1 MVATGEFD
9 VAIIGTGIVGL
20 AAALGLSQQGF
31 SVALAGPPATPPPT
45 KLADGFDARIYALAP
60 ASVALLQRLAVWE
73 SVDVQRTCAVDRM
86 RVFGDAGDELSFDAY
101 GAAVERLATI
111 IEEREVLRA
120 LVAACRFQPTIKR
133 TASTFAS
140 MHVAPASVRVE
151 FEDGGGVLAR
161 LIIGADGAGSPVRA
175 AAGISASVKSYGQ
188 SAIVANFTCERPHL
202 NTAWQWFTDE
212 GVVALLPLPGDH
224 VSLVWSAPE
233 PLAAEL
239 SELKTHQLAAR
250 VGERTQNVLGQLTS
264 IGKSYAFPLRRLIVS
279 RSIAARTALIGD
291 AAHVIHPL
299 AGQGLNLGLQDVA
312 MLLDIVR
319 EREAFRDIGDQVLL
333 RRYERGRAEAVGLM
347 RFTTDSLA
355 RLFGFDDP
363 VARRLRNLGM
373 TAVNRLSPLKNALI
387 RQALG

>member
-1 MVATGEFD
+1 MVAANQFD
-9 VAIIGTGIVGL
+9 VAVIGTGIVGM
-20 AAALGLSQQGF
+20 AAALGFAQQGV
-31 SVALAGPPATPPPT
+31 SAALAGPPANPPSPEPGRT
-45 KLADGFDARIYALAP
+45 FDARIYAVAP
-60 ASVALLQRLAVWE
+60 ASVALLERLGVWANI
-73 SVDVQRTCAVDRM
+73 DPQRTCPVLHM

-111 IEEREVLRA
+111 VEEREMQRA
-120 LVAACRFQPTIKR
+120 LDAACRFQPAINRVT
-133 TASTFAS
+133 SQFAS
-140 MHVAPASVRVE
+140 MQIHPDQAEVE
-151 FEDGGGVLAR
+151 LDNRRALSIQLVV
-161 LIIGADGAGSPVRA
+161 GADGGSSPVRA
-175 AAGISASVKSYGQ
+175 AAGISASVKSYEQ
-188 SAIVANFTCERPHL
+188 TALVANFSCDRPHL

-224 VSLVWSAPE
+224 VSLVWSAPQA
-233 PLAAEL
+233 LAAEL
-239 SELKTHQLAAR
+239 VVLKPDQLAAR
-250 VGERTQNVLGQLTS
+250 VAQRTGGALGTLIL
-264 IGKSYAFPLRRLIVS
+264 IGKAHAFPLRRLI
-279 RSIAARTALIGD
+279 AARIVAARIALVGD

-312 MLLDIVR
+312 MLLDVVR
-319 EREAFRDIGDQVLL
+319 EREAFRDIGDEVLL

-363 VARRLRNLGM
+363 LARQLRNFGL